1 MTSEDR
7 RDGAATD
14 SSIRG
19 KALQSRFIGSP
30 LKVTYS
36 QEPGYKRP
44 LILSWGGQEA
54 AVSEIISRWDDW
66 GFGAAPPKR
75 RHWWQRRHR
84 TYYRV
89 KTTDGRTFELYYD
102 RSRREWFL
110 TRELLGS

>member
-7 RDGAATD
+7 GDRGGTGPGAEEKTT
-14 SSIRG
+14 R
-19 KALQSRFIGSP
+19 SRFIGSP
-30 LKVTYS
+30 VKVEYS

-44 LILSWGGQEA
+44 LTLSWNGQEA
-54 AVSEIISRWDDW
+54 AVSEVISRWDDW

-89 KTTDGRTFELYYD
+89 KTVDGRTFELYYD